1 MEIKIDDKLSI
12 HKPTL
17 VSRLLAPSQSISRL
31 QSTGNDVTGSPQDT
45 WYWQEGGRGG
55 WTCAISC
62 PVANGTR
69 RFRTFE
75 MGWFC
80 PLVDHAAVWKKGG
93 VESVSFCDVDGWLSW
108 KVRGNELMGVL
119 WVKRIILGGSFD
131 PSSSFFLFQK
141 VFGGWS
147 PKWWL
152 FDWK

>member
-1 MEIKIDDKLSI
+1 MINFPSACPQTYPCLTASCPLTIDIAAAIDRQRCNSRY
-12 HKPTL
+12 L
-17 VSRLLAPSQSISRL
+17 VL
-31 QSTGNDVTGSPQDT
+31 V
-45 WYWQEGGRGG
+45 GGRGG

>member
-1 MEIKIDDKLSI
+1 M
-12 HKPTL
+12 
-17 VSRLLAPSQSISRL
+17 VLA
-31 QSTGNDVTGSPQDT
+31 
-45 WYWQEGGRGG
+45 GGRGG

-80 PLVDHAAVWKKGG
+80 PLVVDHAAVWKKGG
-93 VESVSFCDVDGWLSW
+93 VGSVSFCDVDGWLSW

-141 VFGGWS
+141 VSRIWGMITQMVIIYLIKNSRIGKFFFLIWI
-147 PKWWL
+147 KEWLAKNCKIIYFENWW
-152 FDWK
+152 